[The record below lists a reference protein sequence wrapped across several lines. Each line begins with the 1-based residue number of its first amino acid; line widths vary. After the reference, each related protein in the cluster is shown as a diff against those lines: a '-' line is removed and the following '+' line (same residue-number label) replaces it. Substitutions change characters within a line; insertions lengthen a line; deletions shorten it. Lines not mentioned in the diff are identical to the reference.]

1 MRNYKLYGIKKNALK
16 KINAE
21 LEKKTLFF
29 EVSEEETIDLDNYKD
44 FEYLKYYA
52 KKYLRSPVKRS

>member
-1 MRNYKLYGIKKNALK
+1 MLLK
-16 KINAE
+16 KIIG
-21 LEKKTLFF
+21 KKPYFF

-52 KKYLRSPVKRS
+52 KKYLRSPVKRRS

>member
-1 MRNYKLYGIKKNALK
+1 MQNWKKPY
-16 KINAE
+16 
-21 LEKKTLFF
+21 FF

-52 KKYLRSPVKRS
+52 KKYLRSPVKRRS